1 MTVAQRAV
9 SKNKRR
15 FKDKKHKFDLDLS
28 YIGSRIVAMGFPSEN
43 TEALYRNPFP
53 EVKRFFETYHPNN
66 YYIYNLCAEK
76 DRIYDSE
83 KFHGRVKHFPFYDHN
98 APPVNLI
105 LECCNDIF
113 EWLKESKEHVVG
125 VHCKAGKG
133 RTGLIS
139 CCFLMLNG
147 TCKNSD
153 EALVYYGNKRTKD
166 GKGVTIASQIRY
178 IRYYERVLK
187 ELDGTIPPAIPL
199 VLTLVRITYYPK
211 KEIKITGDPH
221 ILIEINDQITHK
233 SEAGI
238 IEKVKKGGYKA
249 DIRVTGI
256 VQGDVKIILQVKKGA
271 KKQKL
276 CHFWFN
282 SGFIED
288 MKLELPKK
296 EIDVANKDKNCKIF
310 KEDFKI
316 ECFFK
321 EPDPEDE
328 VPNPIPEEEGE
339 DNSKDE
345 SEEHNNN
352 DKDDKKKKKSNKDKR
367 KSFYD
372 YSDYGQLQEALDFS
386 AEEEENSKPED
397 DD

>member
-1 MTVAQRAV
+1 
-9 SKNKRR
+9 
-15 FKDKKHKFDLDLS
+15 
-28 YIGSRIVAMGFPSEN
+28 
-43 TEALYRNPFP
+43 
-53 EVKRFFETYHPNN
+53 
-66 YYIYNLCAEK
+66 
-76 DRIYDSE
+76 
-83 KFHGRVKHFPFYDHN
+83 
-98 APPVNLI
+98 VNLI
-105 LECCNDIF
+105 LECCNDIYQ
-113 EWLKESKEHVVG
+113 WLDESKEHVVG

-139 CCFLMLNG
+139 CCYLMLNG

-178 IRYYERVLK
+178 IKYYERVLK
-187 ELDGTIPPAIPL
+187 ELSGNIPPAIPL
-199 VLTLVRITYYPK
+199 VLTLVRITSYPK
-211 KEIKITGDPH
+211 KEIKLNGDPY
-221 ILIEINDQITHK
+221 ILIEMNDIVTHK
-233 SEAGI
+233 SEPGT
-238 IEKVKKGGYKA
+238 IEKIKKGGYKA

-256 VQGDVKIILQVKKGA
+256 VQGDVKIILQVKRGA

-328 VPNPIPEEEGE
+328 IPGNPLPEEEIE

-345 SEEHNNN
+345 SGEDNNN
-352 DKDDKKKKKSNKDKR
+352 NNGKEKEDKKKEKSWQR
-367 KSFYD
+367 
-372 YSDYGQLQEALDFS
+372 
-386 AEEEENSKPED
+386 
-397 DD
+397 